1 MAPDLITL
9 VLVFNFALSNLP
21 NCQAESVSNYY
32 GHLATLALVMSAC
45 QAELISNQPDGGQHL
60 ISSPGTE
67 FGGPELK
74 RHRRRANTE
83 TDTDIEPGDDE
94 DWQDARITKFD
105 SQPKM
110 SQFHPYFYPGVILD
124 Y

>member
-1 MAPDLITL
+1 
-9 VLVFNFALSNLP
+9 
-21 NCQAESVSNYY
+21 
-32 GHLATLALVMSAC
+32 MSTC
-45 QAELISNQPDGGQHL
+45 QAELVSNQPDGGQHL
-60 ISSPGTE
+60 ISSPGAE

-83 TDTDIEPGDDE
+83 ADTDIEPGDDE
-94 DWQDARITKFD
+94 EWQDARITKFD

>member
-32 GHLATLALVMSAC
+32 GHLATLSLVMSTC
-45 QAELISNQPDGGQHL
+45 QTELVSNQPDGGQHL
-60 ISSPGTE
+60 ISSPGA
-67 FGGPELK
+67 ELK

-83 TDTDIEPGDDE
+83 TDTDIEHGDDE
-94 DWQDARITKFD
+94 DWQDARIIKFD